1 MVRIRY
7 GRPQYACTFCGKSQ
21 EDVQRLIAGP
31 RAVYICD
38 ECVSRFRQQLE
49 LGDSDENGIRGRQP
63 SAHDSKPQRCSFCGK
78 EEADVARLIVNGATS
93 KKARANICN
102 ECIELCLEIMSEEAE
117 SLHQGRPTANSR
129 APQPSQHCAFCS
141 KELGEVRGLLPV
153 GEDVY
158 ICNECV
164 SLAHL
169 IFQGQSLRP
178 NKADD
183 TSIYRMFPFV
193 RNPRMKHV
201 VGISEIVLWVAD
213 KEASLRFYRD
223 LLGLEVI
230 SPPELR
236 NTFLRVGE
244 GNAGIPQMIV
254 LVPKTEEVLGQ
265 PSGNQ
270 LHHLALELPEDK
282 FDLQHE
288 ALVQAGYEPRTG
300 KHPVLPSRTMYV
312 DDPDGNEV
320 EFICRF

>member
-1 MVRIRY
+1 M
-7 GRPQYACTFCGKSQ
+7 GNSQ
-21 EDVQRLIAGP
+21 A
-31 RAVYICD
+31 
-38 ECVSRFRQQLE
+38 
-49 LGDSDENGIRGRQP
+49 LGQP
-63 SAHDSKPQRCSFCGK
+63 SAGSSKSQRCSFCGK
-78 EEADVARLIVNGATS
+78 GEEDVAQLIASDGS
-93 KKARANICN
+93 SQKGRANICN
-102 ECIELCLEIMSEEAE
+102 ECVELCIEIMDEEIDVTQ
-117 SLHQGRPTANSR
+117 SSSSSSRTRPQAS
-129 APQPSQHCAFCS
+129 PSCAFCH
-141 KELGEVRGLLPV
+141 KDLREVRGLLPV
-153 GEDVY
+153 TEDVY

-169 IFQGQSLRP
+169 IFQGQSLRSG
-178 NKADD
+178 KADES
-183 TSIYRMFPFV
+183 SIYKMFPFV

-254 LVPKTEEVLGQ
+254 LVPKTDEVIDK
-265 PSGNQ
+265 PSGYQ

-282 FDLQHE
+282 FDLQQE
-288 ALVQAGYEPRTG
+288 SLVQAGYQPRPG